1 MADKGTVLKAE
12 DTLKGADGKPRKIVA
27 KGYDGYG
34 HVLRKQDSKDIND
47 NIRTLFMNT
56 VLDMFGVKN
65 DKELPKA
72 VRDAMITK
80 DYNKGR
86 PLTARRIIAVS
97 KAIAKVADPVV
108 KSVSRQNAANL
119 VDNALTFINVT
130 ARTPMVDDAKLDPDQ
145 RARAAS
151 LVSKYGKGLTD
162 SCLRIFTNYVVLGIA
177 CGNYD
182 DDAVKDI
189 AIRMSEELKNVRN
202 FHLGDVRFAK
212 IDAKLNEYFQS
223 MLEDLMSTN
232 YDDDGLYKVFIGDAN
247 RASFTIGGEE
257 FRIED
262 HNSNQMID
270 KFKETIPNSQHRK
283 AISTFMCQTG
293 NLFYSSFADGRG
305 LKGYIKVPEG

>member
-1 MADKGTVLKAE
+1 
-12 DTLKGADGKPRKIVA
+12 
-27 KGYDGYG
+27 
-34 HVLRKQDSKDIND
+34 
-47 NIRTLFMNT
+47 
-56 VLDMFGVKN
+56 
-65 DKELPKA
+65 
-72 VRDAMITK
+72 
-80 DYNKGR
+80 
-86 PLTARRIIAVS
+86 
-97 KAIAKVADPVV
+97 
-108 KSVSRQNAANL
+108 
-119 VDNALTFINVT
+119 
-130 ARTPMVDDAKLDPDQ
+130 MVDDAKLDPDQ
-145 RARAAS
+145 RARAVS

-177 CGNYD
+177 SECYSD
-182 DDAVKDI
+182 DVVKDI
-189 AIRMSEELKNVRN
+189 AIRMSEEFKNVRN

-223 MLEDLMSTN
+223 MLEDPMSTN

-293 NLFYSSFADGRG
+293 NLFYTSFADGRG
-305 LKGYIKVPEG
+305 LKDTSKFPKADLTSVKGYDLLLAPNYNDEFFTMNSIFKPKGVSTYTLEVSDDGKKAKLTAHLAGDVLFRIANSQDCSENATSNFAYETEFEFDLSNENEAKLTGVHFSQVLGMPESQEPQAPKEQEQLDEIRMPKTDED